1 MTIVNNGEVNNQIN
15 IPDSSN
21 KNADLLKKAE
31 ETIYKMRDRFAQDT
45 PIHDMTGNLIG
56 VHYSP
61 YKDDIEELIKE
72 YEEFKKNYE

>member
-1 MTIVNNGEVNNQIN
+1 MTIVNNGEINNQIN
-15 IPDSSN
+15 IPDSN
-21 KNADLLKKAE
+21 DKNADLLKKAE

-45 PIHDMTGNLIG
+45 PIHDMAGNLVGIK
-56 VHYSP
+56 YNP